1 MRPAAVFRL
10 CDWRLFSR
18 RLLIFG
24 IRCQTCRVAELS
36 LDDAT
41 ELLYGAFRDV
51 PRPHRVEG
59 CPHCVG
65 ADEDLALVSRPLR
78 ELSAE
83 DLSRYAVKAVSTWGT
98 EADFRYFA
106 PRVLDLT
113 ASGAMAWPGFEIVCG
128 KLDQAGLRT
137 WTQRPAIEEFL
148 RAFWTATLRRFPATV
163 AISEVLQGVVRLA
176 HDISPY
182 LAEWERLDTAACVR
196 NLREV
201 AESELHS
208 LRPGWRLAAAGAD
221 AESAG
226 RLRQWLTA
234 GAAADAVVA
243 RALQTDDEELLDQL
257 TRTHDALSHL
267 GSAQ

>member
-1 MRPAAVFRL
+1 MSPDEAAERL
-10 CDWRLFSR
+10 YDA
-18 RLLIFG
+18 FG
-24 IRCQTCRVAELS
+24 V
-36 LDDAT
+36 
-41 ELLYGAFRDV
+41 V
-51 PRPHRVEG
+51 PRPQRVEG

-65 ADEDLALVSRPLR
+65 PDEDLPLVSRPLR

-83 DLSRYAVKAVSTWGT
+83 DLSRYAFKAISTWGT

-137 WTQRPAIEEFL
+137 WTQRPAVEEFL

-163 AISEVLQGVVRLA
+163 PISEVLAGVVRLA

-182 LAEWERLDTAACVR
+182 IAEWERLDTASCVR

-201 AESELHS
+201 AESELRS

-221 AESAG
+221 TESAG
-226 RLRQWLTA
+226 QFRRWLTA
-234 GAAADAVVA
+234 GAAADAVIA
-243 RALQTDDEELLDQL
+243 RALQTDDEELLDEL
-257 TRTHDALSHL
+257 TRTHDALIHL
-267 GSAQ
+267 GLAR

>member
-1 MRPAAVFRL
+1 M
-10 CDWRLFSR
+10 
-18 RLLIFG
+18 
-24 IRCQTCRVAELS
+24 AELS
-36 LDDAT
+36 LDEAV
-41 ELLYGAFRDV
+41 ERLYDVFGVV
-51 PRPHRVEG
+51 PRPRRLEG

-65 ADEDLALVSRPLR
+65 PDEDLSLVSRPLR
-78 ELSAE
+78 ELSAQ
-83 DLSRYAVKAVSTWGT
+83 DLSRYAFKAISTWGT

-113 ASGAMAWPGFEIVCG
+113 ASGAMAWPGFQIVCG
-128 KLDQAGLRT
+128 KLDMAGLRT
-137 WTQRPAIEEFL
+137 WTQRPAVEEFL

-163 AISEVLQGVVRLA
+163 PVSEVLEGVVRLA
-176 HDISPY
+176 RDISPY
-182 LAEWERLDTAACVR
+182 LAEWERLDNAACIR

-208 LRPGWRLAAAGAD
+208 LRPGRRLAAAGAD
-221 AESAG
+221 DESAG
-226 RLRQWLTA
+226 QLRQWLTA
-234 GAAADAVVA
+234 GAAADAVIA